1 MECALGAGRGL
12 LAEHLV
18 VKEDHGSYAALMWL
32 LRLGH
37 MMHFSA
43 AYLLR

>member
-18 VKEDHGSYAALMWL
+18 VKEAHGPYAALMWL
-32 LRLGH
+32 LRRGH
-37 MMHFSA
+37 MMHFRGRF
-43 AYLLR
+43 LLR